1 MIGCGFE
8 QPCFCFMKST
18 DSSVGK
24 FCEDPPPDG
33 YSASTTG
40 ATHGVLP
47 TTVVYSAGWLSTPG
61 LTGFIKIN
69 KTLFWLLSFIC
80 SITEQF
86 KFENIHT

>member
-1 MIGCGFE
+1 
-8 QPCFCFMKST
+8 MKST

-61 LTGFIKIN
+61 FDWVYKD
-69 KTLFWLLSFIC
+69 KQDSFLVA
-80 SITEQF
+80 QF
-86 KFENIHT
+86 